1 MENKPKMILEMDKYE
16 KLIKN
21 SKIDAKMVICLFTFL
36 QKCRNYS
43 GDPLLD
49 KLQDLM
55 TEAGYSL
62 RYNNYNG
69 KIKFG
74 DGDKIF
80 LINEN
85 LEITNG

>member
-1 MENKPKMILEMDKYE
+1 MENKPKMILEMDEYE
-16 KLIKN
+16 KIIKN
-21 SKIDAKMVICLFTFL
+21 SKIDAKMVVCLFTFL
-36 QKCRNYS
+36 QKCINYG

-62 RYNNYNG
+62 KYNNYNG
-69 KIKFG
+69 EIKFG
-74 DGDKIF
+74 DGAKIF